1 MTFATVSQEL
11 FSTPEDR
18 RGGQDTRCTHRD
30 PSMREYKL
38 VVLGSGGVGK
48 SALTVQFV
56 QGIFV
61 EKYDPTIEDSYRKQV
76 EVDGQQCMLEILD
89 TAGTEQF
96 TAMRDLYM
104 KNGQGF
110 ALVYSI
116 TAQSTF
122 NDLQDLREQILRVKD
137 TEDVPMILV
146 GNKCDLEDE
155 RVVGKEQGQ
164 NLARQ
169 WNNCAFLES
178 SAKSKIN
185 VNEVSENLLD
195 FYPCTP
201 TAISSMTWS
210 DRLIE
215 KRQWKRRKPRRSL
228 TAHCS
233 KIYMHTR
240 SSSSEPECGNEDLLP
255 SWPAFQPHSQLL
267 ETVLAKAEHD

>member
-1 MTFATVSQEL
+1 
-11 FSTPEDR
+11 
-18 RGGQDTRCTHRD
+18 
-30 PSMREYKL
+30 MREYKI

-110 ALVYSI
+110 VLVYSI

-137 TEDVPMILV
+137 KDDVPMVLV
-146 GNKCDLEDE
+146 GNKTDLEAE

-164 NLARQ
+164 NLARHF
-169 WNNCAFLES
+169 NCAFMET
-178 SAKSKIN
+178 SAKAKIH
-185 VNEVSENLLD
+185 VNDV
-195 FYPCTP
+195 FYDLVRQINKSPQEGR
-201 TAISSMTWS
+201 IK
-210 DRLIE
+210 E
-215 KRQWKRRKPRRSL
+215 KNYQ
-228 TAHCS
+228 
-233 KIYMHTR
+233 
-240 SSSSEPECGNEDLLP
+240 
-255 SWPAFQPHSQLL
+255 
-267 ETVLAKAEHD
+267 VL

>member
-1 MTFATVSQEL
+1 MGIV
-11 FSTPEDR
+11 
-18 RGGQDTRCTHRD
+18 G
-30 PSMREYKL
+30 
-38 VVLGSGGVGK
+38 LGSGGVGK

-110 ALVYSI
+110 VLVYSI

-137 TEDVPMILV
+137 SEEVPMVLV

-155 RVVGKEQGQ
+155 RVVGKDQGM
-164 NLARQ
+164 NMARQ
-169 WNNCAFLES
+169 FGSCSFMET
-178 SAKSKIN
+178 SAKAKIG
-185 VNEVSENLLD
+185 VSDVSSLLCFILTFVIMVLLFQV
-195 FYPCTP
+195 FY
-201 TAISSMTWS
+201 
-210 DRLIE
+210 
-215 KRQWKRRKPRRSL
+215 
-228 TAHCS
+228 
-233 KIYMHTR
+233 
-240 SSSSEPECGNEDLLP
+240 DL
-255 SWPAFQPHSQLL
+255 
-267 ETVLAKAEHD
+267 V